1 MPQLT
6 LDRLS
11 ARTIG
16 RLNDLAQRQGRSKED
31 VASEILEQAMQVDPK
46 ARGEAARRVRAMTP
60 PVEQSDSTK
69 IVRSLRDE

>member
-1 MPQLT
+1 
-6 LDRLS
+6 
-11 ARTIG
+11 
-16 RLNDLAQRQGRSKED
+16 LNDLAQRQGRSKED